1 MSSSSSSSSFSEQDK
16 DAKQEPPHE
25 LHPNEENNSVPPPL
39 TFRRGVAPLQVTLP
53 TDIRPSNNNNI
64 ASHPHVTPSTT
75 ASASYSFPISQ
86 RGMSRHRRG
95 GGRVSPLVPHHPAP
109 PPPQHHGSTMPPQA
123 SPHDD
128 DDEYAYTC
136 TAHGLVDTPHE
147 INATMAS
154 MDAALALG
162 RQAILRK
169 QENPAAAAGGGS
181 TTRSSHIQRHYS
193 AELASAESML
203 ALSKSPPRKI
213 KDSSSS
219 SHEEASKRGNALPIC
234 EEVVDGESSVR
245 RRVVDESNPTTVSTP
260 TASRPIVEPRLSS
273 GKKRKER
280 IAMPPLLPSD
290 VMVLSQTFKRQRND
304 ESSDDSTTSD

>member
-1 MSSSSSSSSFSEQDK
+1 
-16 DAKQEPPHE
+16 
-25 LHPNEENNSVPPPL
+25 
-39 TFRRGVAPLQVTLP
+39 
-53 TDIRPSNNNNI
+53 
-64 ASHPHVTPSTT
+64 
-75 ASASYSFPISQ
+75 
-86 RGMSRHRRG
+86 
-95 GGRVSPLVPHHPAP
+95 
-109 PPPQHHGSTMPPQA
+109 MPPQA

-169 QENPAAAAGGGS
+169 QEDPAAAAGGGS

-219 SHEEASKRGNALPIC
+219 RSHEEASKRGNAAEAATLPIC
-234 EEVVDGESSVR
+234 EKVVDSESSVL
-245 RRVVDESNPTTVSTP
+245 RRVVDESKPTTVSTP
-260 TASRPIVEPRLSS
+260 TASQPIVEPRLSS

-290 VMVLSQTFKRQRND
+290 VTVLSQTFKRQRND
-304 ESSDDSTTSD
+304 ESSDDSTTSH

>member
-1 MSSSSSSSSFSEQDK
+1 
-16 DAKQEPPHE
+16 
-25 LHPNEENNSVPPPL
+25 
-39 TFRRGVAPLQVTLP
+39 
-53 TDIRPSNNNNI
+53 
-64 ASHPHVTPSTT
+64 
-75 ASASYSFPISQ
+75 
-86 RGMSRHRRG
+86 
-95 GGRVSPLVPHHPAP
+95 
-109 PPPQHHGSTMPPQA
+109 MPPQA

-128 DDEYAYTC
+128 DDEYAYAC

-147 INATMAS
+147 ITATMAS

-169 QENPAAAAGGGS
+169 HEDPAAAAAGGS

-219 SHEEASKRGNALPIC
+219 SSHEEASKRGNAAAEATLTIC
-234 EEVVDGESSVR
+234 EEVVDSESSVL

-260 TASRPIVEPRLSS
+260 TASQPITEPRLSS

>member
-1 MSSSSSSSSFSEQDK
+1 
-16 DAKQEPPHE
+16 
-25 LHPNEENNSVPPPL
+25 
-39 TFRRGVAPLQVTLP
+39 
-53 TDIRPSNNNNI
+53 
-64 ASHPHVTPSTT
+64 
-75 ASASYSFPISQ
+75 
-86 RGMSRHRRG
+86 
-95 GGRVSPLVPHHPAP
+95 
-109 PPPQHHGSTMPPQA
+109 
-123 SPHDD
+123 
-128 DDEYAYTC
+128 
-136 TAHGLVDTPHE
+136 
-147 INATMAS
+147 MAS

-181 TTRSSHIQRHYS
+181 STRSSHIQRHYS

-260 TASRPIVEPRLSS
+260 TASKPIVEPRLSS

-290 VMVLSQTFKRQRND
+290 VTVLSQTFKRQRND